1 METIIFIVLIALFL
15 MAFVLFYNSYNQ
27 YKKSPSKRDLTGFD
41 AAQAVTRDYNLDN
54 YIIEQRGSYTDNYN
68 YNKKV
73 IKLSSL
79 VFHDNNSYSAA
90 MGYFI
95 AMQAVLDKENNK
107 MFKIRKLFEPLFY
120 ALMSLSYLGIVLLA
134 FANLDLM
141 FLITILGLCLIYEL
155 VFVKQNLD
163 IINRI
168 KSRYAKN
175 DSDLVG
181 ALSTFYII
189 DMAFG
194 VLYIRVLIDK
204 LIDLIKHRWEENLY
218 VTQRFISNHQRAQ
231 SRNKGC

>member
-204 LIDLIKHRWEENLY
+204 LIDLIKHR
-218 VTQRFISNHQRAQ
+218 
-231 SRNKGC
+231 